1 MNNQILMG
9 IVSCRANR
17 LKESQARIDIETMQ
31 IAKYVDGLAIDV
43 FHDQVSAAV
52 GQGTAIEK
60 MCNIGVIE
68 LRQNLALQFET

>member
-9 IVSCRANR
+9 IVNCSANR
-17 LKESQARIDIETMQ
+17 LKEFQARIDIKTMQ
-31 IAKYVDGLAIDV
+31 IAKYVNGLAIDV
-43 FHDQVSAAV
+43 FHDQVSAAI

-68 LRQNLALQFET
+68 LRQDLALQLET